1 MARSGSV
8 SLIGRDPELGRLVGW
23 LRDLRTGRGHAILV
37 EGEPGI
43 GKSIL
48 VKTACAE
55 TTFPVFWGCG
65 DELGQDIP
73 LVPLLDGL
81 RVHSVNE
88 PRVNEPRPTESS
100 AGTDARRDTIAR
112 LMRGEVQIAPGMD
125 VSTAVAEHLLALLE
139 ELCAAGP
146 VVLVVDDLQW
156 ADRHTIALCGRLAR
170 LVRQLPLLF
179 IGITRPVPRQAD
191 LVALRRSMPSRM
203 RLTRLGDADVL
214 KLVTV
219 LAGGTPSDR
228 LLRLS
233 TGAAGNPL
241 YVTELVGSL
250 ARGGRLFVTE
260 SGMVETTT
268 GRTPRSLSAAIA
280 ERLGFLP
287 EPVLDVLRTAALLGA
302 DFSVQDL
309 AIVSGQAT
317 ATLIPSIEEA
327 RAAGIL
333 TESADGMAFRHPLI
347 RMALYEQL
355 PVSVRAAWHAE
366 AGRALAAAGA
376 SVDRVARQLLPAG
389 DAGAE
394 WMAQWLVDAAPTLV
408 GHAPKVAVELLRRA
422 LATGPHDELSWRLAD
437 ALYQTGE
444 PAEAEL
450 VASRALLGAPPPD
463 LFVELHRIMAQ
474 CRSLAGKSVEALP
487 ALKDALDTPG
497 LTTAHRARLLVLTAR
512 THRALGQ
519 VDDAEALATAA
530 LEQTDDR
537 FATGWALHV
546 LTLVAMMRGAMVEA
560 LPLFE
565 RALAVSAG
573 DPELTDLRLLLRINQ
588 AVTFGDLDRYAEA
601 VAAVGQVRQEAERT
615 GSLVRLSQAQSA
627 MGQLLLDTGG
637 WDGALAE
644 VDVLPNEVKDPSV
657 VCCDRGVAA
666 VISFHRGDPETART
680 NLDAAAPYES
690 QMGQRVVW
698 ALSLA
703 RSLDA
708 EYTGDPRAA
717 FAELVTGLDDKADI
731 EDLLP
736 DAVRLAVQVGDL
748 TMASSITAR
757 VESNVDSGPRRR
769 AAALYCR
776 GLLDQNP
783 AQLLE
788 AAAQY
793 STAGRPLPRAKALEA
808 AAIAFVAVGDRTSAR
823 AAFTLA
829 GNVYEDLA
837 ATWDIARLAAIQRS
851 AGIRRGPRV
860 AHRKAS
866 HGWES
871 LTPTEST
878 IAALVV
884 SGMTNRQ
891 IAARLFLSPR
901 TVGTHVSHILTKL
914 GVGSRTD
921 IAREAAS
928 RASG

>member
-1 MARSGSV
+1 MTRSGTD
-8 SLIGRDPELGRLVGW
+8 SLIGRDVELARLVEW
-23 LRDLRTGRGHAILV
+23 VRDLRTGRGHAVLV

-43 GKSIL
+43 GKSML

-55 TTFPVFWGCG
+55 TTFPVFWGSG
-65 DELGQDIP
+65 DELDQDLP

-81 RVHSVNE
+81 RVHGKADV
-88 PRVNEPRPTESS
+88 
-100 AGTDARRDTIAR
+100 RRDAIAK
-112 LMRGEVQIAPGMD
+112 LMRGEAQIPPGMD

-146 VVLVVDDLQW
+146 AVLVIDDLQW
-156 ADRHTIALCGRLAR
+156 ADRHTIALCGRMAR

-179 IGITRPVPRQAD
+179 IGITRPAPRQAD

-203 RLTRLGDADVL
+203 RLSRLGDADVL
-214 KLVTV
+214 TLVTE
-219 LAGGTPSDR
+219 LAGGMPSER

-233 TGAAGNPL
+233 ADAAGNPL
-241 YVTELVGSL
+241 YISELIGSL

-260 SGMVETTT
+260 TGTVETTT

-280 ERLGFLP
+280 ERLGFLS
-287 EPVLDVLRTAALLGA
+287 ESVLDVLRTAALLGA
-302 DFSVQDL
+302 DFSAHDL
-309 AIVSGQAT
+309 AIVSGEAT
-317 ATLIPSIEEA
+317 ATLIPSIEDA

-333 TESADGMAFRHPLI
+333 TESVDGLAFRHPLI
-347 RMALYEQL
+347 RTALYEQL
-355 PVSVRAAWHAE
+355 PVSVRAAWHAD

-389 DAGAE
+389 DEGRD
-394 WMAQWLVDAAPTLV
+394 WMVHWLVDAAPTLV

-422 LATGPHDELSWRLAD
+422 LASGPNDVLSWRLAD
-437 ALYQTGE
+437 ALYQIGE
-444 PAEAEL
+444 PSEAEL
-450 VASRALLGAPPPD
+450 VASRALLNAPRPD
-463 LFVELHRIMAQ
+463 LFVELHRIIAQ
-474 CRSLAGKSVEALP
+474 CRSLAGKSAEALP
-487 ALKDALDTPG
+487 ELTAALDTPG
-497 LTTAHRARLLVLTAR
+497 LSAAHQARLLVLIAR
-512 THRALGQ
+512 THRALGRI
-519 VDDAEALATAA
+519 DDAEAIATAA
-530 LEQTDDR
+530 LDQTDDR

-546 LTLVAMMRGAMVEA
+546 LTLVSMMRGAMVEA

-573 DPELTDLRLLLRINQ
+573 DPELADLRLLLRINQ

-601 VAAVGQVRQEAERT
+601 IAAVSQVRQEAERT
-615 GSLVRLSQAQSA
+615 GSVVRLMQAQSA

-657 VCCDRGVAA
+657 VCCDHGVAA
-666 VISFHRGDPETART
+666 VILFHRGDPETARAH
-680 NLDAAAPYES
+680 LGAAAPYAT
-690 QMGQRVVW
+690 QVGKRVVW

-703 RSLDA
+703 RSLEA
-708 EYTGDPRAA
+708 EYANDPRAA
-717 FAELVTGLDDKADI
+717 FTELVTGLDDKADI

-748 TMASSITAR
+748 VRASSITAR
-757 VESNVDSGPRRR
+757 VESNVDSGPRRW

-793 STAGRPLPRAKALEA
+793 SNAGRPLPRAKALEA
-808 AAIAFVAVGDRTSAR
+808 AAIAFVAIGDRTSAR

-829 GNVYEDLA
+829 GNVYEELA

-914 GVGSRTD
+914 GVSSRTD
-921 IAREAAS
+921 IAREAT
-928 RASG
+928 RRESG